1 MFNPRR
7 TFLKSGVFLGAY
19 ITGQLS
25 ALSLVRAKP
34 ATHELFTAG
43 NGLYNQLWFAQGFLD
58 LNEEIQCAAEEKKQ
72 LIIIYEQKGCPYC
85 KELHKLHLKHPRIE
99 KFMKTNFRVVQLDVK
114 GSREVTDFN
123 GKTMSEKEFSRQWQI
138 HFTPSLSFF
147 PADPALVLTKTG
159 KEAEAFRLTRFWK
172 FFHFET
178 VLRFV
183 KSGAYKKDNLQDYL
197 NKRVEGLKQTEKMV
211 NFWE

>member
-19 ITGQLS
+19 FAGHLS

-34 ATHELFTAG
+34 ETDELFKAG
-43 NGLYNQLWFAQGFLD
+43 NGLYSQPWFAQGFLD
-58 LNEEIQCAAEEKKQ
+58 LGEEIQLAAEEKKQ
-72 LIIIYEQKGCPYC
+72 LIILYEQEGCPYC
-85 KELHKLHLKHPRIE
+85 RELHKVNLKHPTIE
-99 KFMKTNFRVVQLDVK
+99 KFMKAHFRVVQLDIK

-123 GKTMSEKEFSRQWQI
+123 GKTMSEKKFSRQWQI

-147 PADPALVLTKTG
+147 PADPALVLTKTD
-159 KEAEAFRLTRFWK
+159 KEAEAFRLTGFWK
-172 FFHFET
+172 VFHFET